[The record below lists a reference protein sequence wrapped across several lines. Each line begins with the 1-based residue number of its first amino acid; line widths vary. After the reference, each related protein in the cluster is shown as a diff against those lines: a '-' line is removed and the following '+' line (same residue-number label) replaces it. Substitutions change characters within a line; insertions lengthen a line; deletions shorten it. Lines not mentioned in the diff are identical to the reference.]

1 VEFRILGPLEVL
13 DQGEPVP
20 LGTLKER
27 IVLATLLLHANE
39 VVSRTRLID
48 ELWGESPPP
57 TAKKAVNVY
66 VSQLRKT
73 LTRNGHDPIAT
84 VAGGYRLELEPE
96 DLDAAHMQRLL
107 AHACDRADAGEP
119 ERATELFR
127 EVVALWRGPTLADLP
142 FESLVRVEV
151 EQLDEVRLAALM
163 DRIDCDLA
171 LGRHEQVL
179 GEVNLLVRE
188 HPLRERLR
196 AQQMLAL
203 YRADRQADALDAYA
217 EARRT
222 LVDDLGIEPS
232 EALQR
237 LQQAILRH
245 DPTLET
251 PEGTAAVNG
260 LPQSAAAPPSPT
272 PIADVGLGEGPA
284 RRGFRPRR
292 WQLALAGFVIVA
304 ASAAAAEILSTS
316 GGASPHVVPNSL
328 VRIDPRSGK
337 IVSVTPVGAEP
348 QGIAITPRGIW
359 TNHLTENL
367 VTRYDLRTHK
377 VQTLGTPPEPF
388 AVVADA
394 GNAWV
399 SSLRSSSTITRFAA
413 FGRGPSAGW
422 GPLDPAV
429 TSKIHLPPP
438 GAVSLALGSGYL
450 WAVAGPKT
458 TPGTDDR
465 VWVIDP
471 ESNRIVRS
479 LRLGRQT
486 TSIAFGEGA
495 AWIGAFASEHEEIA
509 SFPAAWTGASW
520 LFSIRTGAAGLRTQS
535 YRLDETGDTS
545 GPSAV
550 AVGDHKV
557 WVLTCGNCN
566 QGHDTQKLLE
576 FDPDKRKVVWRKPL
590 GTRNPNALAVG
601 AGFVWI
607 VSQVDASVLQLDP
620 KTRRIR
626 TIPVGNPRTATIC
639 GIATSR
645 DAVWVAVGDRY
656 CEDTGG

>member
-1 VEFRILGPLEVL
+1 VEFRILGPLEVVE
-13 DQGEPVP
+13 DGNPVA

-27 IVLATLLLHANE
+27 LVLGVLLLHVNE
-39 VVSRTRLID
+39 FVSRDRLID
-48 ELWGESPPP
+48 DLWGEAPPP
-57 TAKKAVNVY
+57 TARKAVNVY
-66 VSQLRKT
+66 LSKLRKT
-73 LTRNGHDPIAT
+73 LGRAGDDPIAT
-84 VAGGYRLELEPE
+84 ADGGYRLHVEPDAVDASRVQRLVASAREHVTQGELET
-96 DLDAAHMQRLL
+96 AA
-107 AHACDRADAGEP
+107 
-119 ERATELFR
+119 ERFR
-127 EVVALWRGPTLADLP
+127 EALSLWRGPTLAGLQL
-142 FESLVRVEV
+142 ESRGRDEV
-151 EQLDEVRLAALM
+151 AQLDELRLAALM

-171 LGRHEQVL
+171 LGWHERAL
-179 GEVNLLVRE
+179 GELNVLVRE

-245 DPTLET
+245 DPSLET
-251 PEGTAAVNG
+251 PEGTAGVNG
-260 LPQSAAAPPSPT
+260 LPQRAAAPPSPT
-272 PIADVGLGEGPA
+272 PIDAGLGEGPT
-284 RRGFRPRR
+284 RRRFRPRR
-292 WQLALAGFVIVA
+292 WQLALAGFVILA
-304 ASAAAAEILSTS
+304 GSAAAAAILSTS
-316 GGASPHVVPNSL
+316 AGASRHVVPNSL

-422 GPLDPAV
+422 GPLDPAA

-450 WAVAGPKT
+450 WAIAGPKT

-465 VWVIDP
+465 MWVIDP

-576 FDPDKRKVVWRKPL
+576 FDPDKRKIVKRIPL
-590 GTRNPNALAVG
+590 GSRNPNSLAVG
-601 AGFVWI
+601 AGFVWFAN
-607 VSQVDASVLQLDP
+607 QVDASVTQLDP
-620 KTRRIR
+620 KTHRIVR
-626 TIPVGNPRTATIC
+626 TISVGEPGTAAIC
-639 GIATSR
+639 GIAASR
-645 DAVWVAVGDRY
+645 DALWVAVGDRY
-656 CEDTGG
+656 CENTGG